1 MRGWNYLTHLA
12 QSKARSHHF
21 CSITIIH
28 FKSTQRERCVKVDKD
43 KNASWLNLQESQVS
57 VESTVVIFSTKNVS
71 PPVQSTSPV
80 HWFSP
85 VIVDYPHTHTH
96 THYGCTIFRSCN
108 YTAQSQ
114 DWNAISGFWDCA
126 NSQIARNTYIYYLSY
141 IFHMSVQTIITCRE
155 WTIRDLD
162 HLPLRAVG
170 TKWGKR
176 VKRTRRSSWSVN
188 VYCTR
193 AGRKQTW
200 LLAERRRQKAVADS
214 WIADI
219 ALKALATFMSCLC
232 KKEHSMTSQ
241 AVFS

>member
-96 THYGCTIFRSCN
+96 THTHTHYSCTIFRSCN

-170 TKWGKR
+170 TKRGKR
-176 VKRTRRSSWSVN
+176 VKRARRSSWSVN
-188 VYCTR
+188 VYWQKTN
-193 AGRKQTW
+193 
-200 LLAERRRQKAVADS
+200 LATYRTQKAEGGG
-214 WIADI
+214 W
-219 ALKALATFMSCLC
+219 
-232 KKEHSMTSQ
+232 
-241 AVFS
+241 